1 MKKIICAIF
10 GLCLSMS
17 VFSEELLPVTY
28 PLSEIRTIHSSS
40 NNKDYDLLIQ
50 LPGSYKESNKNYPLI
65 IVNDAR
71 FSFPITSGAMQLM
84 GDRVVLEA
92 IVVGISYAKGEDM
105 GISRTR
111 DYTPTYSP
119 KESSAHSDEA
129 RAVSGHA
136 KEYVQFIEQQVLP
149 ELKSKY
155 RVDDKN
161 KIFVGHS
168 FGGLLGSYILVTK
181 PELFNHYIIGS
192 PSLWYDQKV
201 ILKMEEKYSKSHKS
215 MNANAMFFVDADASG
230 TNSMVEDIQLFE
242 KQLVSHKYANL
253 SVYTEVLKNENH
265 HSVFPALL
273 SKGLMKA
280 IPIKKM

>member
-1 MKKIICAIF
+1 MKKLF
-10 GLCLSMS
+10 LS
-17 VFSEELLPVTY
+17 VFSIYIGATAFAEELTPVTY
-28 PLSEIRTIHSSS
+28 PLSELQTIHSNA

-50 LPGSYKESNKNYPLI
+50 LPNSYKESSISYPLI

-84 GDRVVLEA
+84 GDRVVREA

-105 GISRTR
+105 GVSRTR

-129 RAVSGHA
+129 RAASGHA
-136 KEYVQFIEQQVLP
+136 KEYSQFIEQQVIP
-149 ELKSKY
+149 ELKRKY
-155 RVDDKN
+155 RIDNMN

-181 PELFNHYIIGS
+181 PDLFNHYIIGS

-201 ILKMEEKYSKSHKS
+201 ILNMEEKYSKSHNR
-215 MNANAMFFVDADASG
+215 MNANVMIYVDADATG
-230 TNSMVEDIQLFE
+230 INSMVKDVRLFE
-242 KQLVSHKYANL
+242 KQLSSHKYTGL
-253 SVYTEVLKNENH
+253 SVYVEVIKNENH

-273 SKGLMKA
+273 SKGLMKV
-280 IPIKKM
+280 IPIKK